1 MAIGDAVVQFMGT
14 AITNRQPSS
23 GVEEQIS
30 SIIKPEATDAINLYD
45 GSTAIAILQG
55 SIQTDNAATYS
66 SVNSAYMISNTIYL
80 RKTGTT
86 DVVAVSG
93 VQTNS

>member
-1 MAIGDAVVQFMGT
+1 MAIGDAVAQLMGT
-14 AITNRQPSS
+14 AVTNRQPSS

-30 SIIKPEATDAINLYD
+30 AIVKPAATDAINFYD

-55 SIQTDNAATYS
+55 SIETDNSATYS
-66 SVNSAYMISNTIYL
+66 SVNSAYMISNAIYL

-86 DVVAVSG
+86 DVVVISG
-93 VQTNS
+93 VQTNA